1 MRNSLFTQHQ
11 DCQQACREHLKAC
24 TSIWKTS
31 HSSRCR
37 ASLLVAAEG
46 PPSASEQITVSSSVR
61 PAALR
66 SSFCARLSGWSGS
79 SDCGD
84 GNSGPA
90 IAQHQLF
97 ELTPHGLVPH
107 STQQPHILSLG
118 IMTSNLLYLMSASS
132 TGLRTCMAA
141 GETHSG
147 RLRGAAAR
155 SQSCPA

>member
-1 MRNSLFTQHQ
+1 MQ
-11 DCQQACREHLKAC
+11 DQGCRQTRREHLKAC

-84 GNSGPA
+84 GNSRPA
-90 IAQHQLF
+90 MARFPFF
-97 ELTPHGLVPH
+97 ELTPPGLVPH
-107 STQQPHILSLG
+107 STRLLHVLSTS
-118 IMTSNLLYLMSASS
+118 IMMSTLLYCMSASS
-132 TGLRTCMAA
+132 TSL
-141 GETHSG
+141 
-147 RLRGAAAR
+147 
-155 SQSCPA
+155 